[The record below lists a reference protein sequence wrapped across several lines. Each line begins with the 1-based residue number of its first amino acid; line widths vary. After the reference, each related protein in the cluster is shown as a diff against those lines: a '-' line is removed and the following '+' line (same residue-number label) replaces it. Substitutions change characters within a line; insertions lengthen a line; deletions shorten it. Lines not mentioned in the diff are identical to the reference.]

1 MSERKVSYLRLSVT
15 DRCNL
20 RCSYCMGPDG
30 VPSRKHEEILTY
42 EEILRVAAAAI
53 PMGIDRFRVTG
64 GEPLVRRGVV
74 SLVGRL
80 AALAGVREVT
90 MTSNGLL
97 LPDLAIPLR
106 EAGLSR
112 VNLSLDSLRP
122 DVYRTLTRGGSLA
135 GALAGL
141 AAALRAG
148 LSPVK
153 LNVVLVKGMND
164 GEVEDFAALAATYAL
179 AVRFI
184 ELMPLGE
191 SHSWASAR
199 QVPGPAVL
207 ARLARRGRLLPLAG
221 VPGNGPAVYY
231 RWIPRRPVAAPELP
245 GVSPAGDGT
254 ATLGLISALSRPF
267 CDTCN
272 RLRLTADGK
281 LHGCLAQEDGIDL
294 REVLRRGAGAE
305 ELGRLFTLAIGRK
318 PLVHGMDGGCGAH
331 RRMSEL
337 GG

>member
-1 MSERKVSYLRLSVT
+1 VGYLRVSVT

-20 RCSYCMGPDG
+20 RCRYCMGPDG
-30 VPSRKHEEILTY
+30 VPARRHEEILTY
-42 EEILRVAAAAI
+42 EEILRVAAAAV
-53 PMGIDRFRVTG
+53 PLGIDRFRVTG

-74 SLVGRL
+74 GLVGRL
-80 AALAGVREVT
+80 SALQGVREVT

-97 LPDLAIPLR
+97 LPELAVPLR
-106 EAGLSR
+106 EAGLAR
-112 VNLSLDSLRP
+112 INLSLDTLRP

-135 GALAGL
+135 DALAGL

-148 LSPVK
+148 MAPVK
-153 LNVVLVKGMND
+153 LNVVLIKGMND

-179 AVRFI
+179 VVRFI

-191 SHSWASAR
+191 SHSWAGVR
-199 QVPGPAVL
+199 QVPESVIL
-207 ARLARRGRLLPLAG
+207 ARLTRRGRLLPLTG

-231 RWIPRRPVAAPELP
+231 RWTPRRRVAAPELP

-267 CDTCN
+267 CHTCN

-281 LHGCLAQEDGIDL
+281 LHGCLAKEDGVDL
-294 REVLRRGAGAE
+294 RAALRRGAGPE
-305 ELGRLFTLAIGRK
+305 ELGKLFALAIAHK
-318 PLVHGMDGGCGAH
+318 PLVHDMDGGCGAH

>member
-1 MSERKVSYLRLSVT
+1 MGERKVNYLRLSVT

-30 VPSRKHEEILTY
+30 VPPRKHEEILSY
-42 EEILRVAAAAI
+42 EEILQIAAAAI
-53 PMGIDRFRVTG
+53 PTGIDRFRVTG

-74 SLVGRL
+74 GLVSRL
-80 AALAGVREVT
+80 ALLEGVREVT

-97 LPDLAIPLR
+97 LPDLAVPLR

-112 VNLSLDSLRP
+112 LNLSLDSLRP
-122 DVYRTLTRGGSLA
+122 DVYRTMTRGGSLA

-148 LSPVK
+148 MSPVK
-153 LNVVLVKGMND
+153 LNVVLIKGMND
-164 GEVEDFAALAATYAL
+164 GEVEDFAALAAAYSL
-179 AVRFI
+179 IVRFI

-191 SHSWASAR
+191 SHAWAGAR
-199 QVPGPAVL
+199 QVPGSVVL
-207 ARLARRGRLLPLAG
+207 ACLARRGRLMPFSG
-221 VPGNGPAVYY
+221 VPGHGPAVYY
-231 RWIPRRPVAAPELP
+231 RWIPRRPVTAPELP
-245 GVSPAGDGT
+245 GVIPAGDGS
-254 ATLGLISALSRPF
+254 AVLGLISALSQPF

-281 LHGCLAQEDGIDL
+281 LHGCLAQEEGVDL
-294 REVLRRGAGAE
+294 RDALRRGAGPE
-305 ELGRLFTLAIGRK
+305 ELRRLLAQAILDK
-318 PLVHGMDGGCGAH
+318 PLVHGMHGGCGAH